1 MLSIAKGVLFDL
13 DGTLLDTADDLG
25 ASLNYLMGKYGFE
38 QVSANQYR
46 MVASDGVY
54 PLLDLGFKDELV
66 HFDKEKLRSEFLNY
80 YLNNIAQHT
89 LLFDG
94 VEQLIVEIENAN
106 LPWGIV
112 TNKPAF
118 LTDPLLCHFKEFSN
132 SITNISGDTLP
143 YSKPHPAPMLLAS
156 EHLNVAP
163 ENIWYFGDAKRDIDA
178 GNAVNMTSVIAK
190 WGYIK
195 DLKDCQNWHAD
206 YLINSPLEIL
216 KVSNCTTSANNNQN
230 S

>member
-25 ASLNYLMGKYGFE
+25 ASLNFLLDKYGFDH
-38 QVSANQYR
+38 VDAAHYR

-54 PLLDLGFKDELV
+54 PLLDLGFKSELV
-66 HFDKEKLRSEFLNY
+66 HFDKEQLRAEFLTY
-80 YLNNIAQHT
+80 YLANIAEHT
-89 LLFDG
+89 ILFAE
-94 VEQLIVEIENAN
+94 VAQLINEIECAGI
-106 LPWGIV
+106 PWGIV

-118 LTDPLLCHFKEFSN
+118 LTDPLLCHFNEFAS
-132 SITNISGDTLP
+132 SKTNISGDTLP

-156 EHLNVAP
+156 KELNVAP
-163 ENIWYFGDAKRDIDA
+163 EHIWYFGDAERDIIA

-195 DLKDCQNWHAD
+195 DLNDCQNWQAD
-206 YLINSPLEIL
+206 HQIDNPLQILEI
-216 KVSNCTTSANNNQN
+216 SNCTSRTKNVQN
-230 S
+230 K